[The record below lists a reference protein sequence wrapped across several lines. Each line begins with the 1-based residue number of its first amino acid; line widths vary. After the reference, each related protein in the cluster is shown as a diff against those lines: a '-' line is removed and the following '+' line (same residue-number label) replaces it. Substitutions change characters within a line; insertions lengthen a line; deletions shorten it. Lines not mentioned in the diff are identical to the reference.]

1 MWVRMEKIVATVL
14 HKAHIRQVE
23 EAITALE
30 EGAEG
35 MYKGH
40 LDRP

>member
-14 HKAHIRQVE
+14 HEAHIRQVE

-30 EGAEG
+30 EGRRACT
-35 MYKGH
+35 
-40 LDRP
+40 RAT